1 MATKR
6 TTSCSL
12 SDARQRLR
20 SAEAYANVA
29 ELVLNET
36 ERNEYLN
43 VAAGLA
49 VLAGIAASDA
59 ICGAR
64 LGLIHR
70 GQDHR
75 EAADLLRTA
84 VIDGPKLAGQLL
96 RLLDV
101 KDSAHYGIPV
111 VAPRHARDSLKAA
124 QRLIARAAEEAER

>member
-1 MATKR
+1 MSSTR
-6 TTSCSL
+6 TASCSPA
-12 SDARQRLR
+12 DARQRLR
-20 SAEAYANVA
+20 TAQAYAEVA

-36 ERNEYLN
+36 QRDEYLN

-49 VLAGIAASDA
+49 VLAGMAASDS

-75 EAADLLRTA
+75 AAADLLRRA
-84 VIDGPKLAGQLL
+84 VPDGPKLAARLL

-111 VAPRHARDSLKAA
+111 VAPRSARDSLNAA
-124 QRLIARAAEEAER
+124 KRLLARAAEEVER